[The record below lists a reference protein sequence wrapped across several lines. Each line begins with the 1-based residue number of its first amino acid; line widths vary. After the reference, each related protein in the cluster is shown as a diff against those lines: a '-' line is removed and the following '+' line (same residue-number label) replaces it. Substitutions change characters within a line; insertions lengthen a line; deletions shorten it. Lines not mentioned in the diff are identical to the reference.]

1 VETHLLLVENEADIA
16 AALLRRLRARGHTV
30 DLATDAE
37 AARGLFAQK
46 APALVIIS
54 LTLPE
59 GGGERLCR
67 GLRTRP
73 RGGLVPILFLGTGD
87 ESVRTPGEAI
97 AAGADHFFRKPEELD
112 ALLDRVA
119 VFLGPVVAA
128 PAASPAAAPAGTAS
142 PRTANTDASAG
153 FHSAFDDDPPDL
165 DDEPTVLDGFSPA
178 DIARRADEA
187 RHAHTQPLTTSPDRP
202 GFGLHP
208 ARPPALD
215 PEAVWSQVLQPGR
228 AVPLTRRGLGEILAA
243 AWKVRLTGRI
253 EVAAGGVLRRVFFDH
268 GAPTFADSSSE
279 REDLPAHLAAE
290 GYVSRGALAQAR
302 ARSQAIGGTPEEVLL
317 DGGLLLPEDVWRA
330 LHGFVVD
337 GVLNLFALEA
347 GESTVVQ
354 GGPRPLDPVDL
365 GLHPG
370 RLVLDGV
377 RRKYGRLRL
386 YRAYGTPTVTPLPV
400 PGAVREGLALR
411 ADEEAVLLACDGR
424 RTVVEVARAARVG
437 EVDALAILYGLT
449 ALGLVETPATGGARA
464 GTLPPLADE
473 VLARAGA
480 PRTADDLPGFGELV
494 AAKLAEVQTAD
505 YFLVLGVPRG
515 AAMSEIRAAV
525 ETLKRRFDPHR
536 VRREGSLWHPVQEIA
551 AVVDDA
557 WAMLGDPRLRARY
570 EAALR

>member
-1 VETHLLLVENEADIA
+1 MESHLLLVENEADIA
-16 AALLRRLRARGHTV
+16 AALLHRLRARGHVV

-87 ESVRTPGEAI
+87 EAVRTPGEAI

-119 VFLGPVVAA
+119 VFLGPVTPVSLSASLQPKAA
-128 PAASPAAAPAGTAS
+128 PSAHGARA
-142 PRTANTDASAG
+142 DASSRG
-153 FHSAFDDDPPDL
+153 HRDFRDDEADRHGSSPFE
-165 DDEPTVLDGFSPA
+165 DEPTVLDQAPVDRGADRPA
-178 DIARRADEA
+178 
-187 RHAHTQPLTTSPDRP
+187 TTSPDRP

-208 ARPPALD
+208 ARPPAVD

-228 AVPLTRRGLGEILAA
+228 AVPLTRRGLGEILSA

-290 GYVSRGALAQAR
+290 GYVSRGALVQAR
-302 ARSQAIGGTPEEVLL
+302 ARAHAIGATPEEVLL

-330 LHGFVVD
+330 LHGYVVD

-400 PGAVREGLALR
+400 PGGPREGLALR

-505 YFLVLGVPRG
+505 YFMVLGIPRG